1 MWGCGKVLG
10 KMWKDVMECG
20 RDVGVWRSV
29 GRGVRKCAWVG
40 VKSALG
46 CRET

>member
-10 KMWKDVMECG
+10 KVRESVLGSG

-29 GRGVRKCAWVG
+29 GRGVESVLGEVW
-40 VKSALG
+40 KSALG
-46 CRET
+46 CRER